1 MATKIKFDSSGNPES
16 PTLVLMTRSG
26 KKIGLINYNSLIAH
40 MSLQNPSEISFRV
53 NKYYNGVLNNIWA
66 DIVDLKLIWCVE
78 YDIIYQISVE
88 IDEEDDTIKIIS
100 GVKLSQSELSQIML
114 YDYQINTEDDIARE
128 DYKVPT
134 VFYNKTNKDVSLL
147 DRMLEKAPHYTI
159 IHVDSTLCNIQRTF
173 SFDNVSLY
181 DALKQV
187 EDEIG
192 CIFTFPKEGGTAK
205 IRRQIAVFDMWSN
218 CIDCGYRG
226 DFTDVCPKCG
236 SKQIISG
243 YGQDTGVFVTSD
255 ELADQIS
262 IKADVDSVKNC
273 LKLEAGDDLMTATIK
288 NCNPNGSSYI
298 WNITGDMKKDMT
310 EELVQKINDYDTL
323 YNKYNNEKE
332 YYIKVNTLSGYNN
345 VVSKYNAYKNRF
357 SEVSSPIIGFPN
369 IINTKYDVIDL
380 GLFIQTE
387 LMPDASLDDTS
398 AEEQVQ
404 LLTTEKIGT
413 ISVSNI
419 KALSLSSANSAVL
432 GYCKCVIDNRYTTEI
447 IDSSIDDN
455 NHWVGTLKVTNNSDE
470 NDTANTSEL
479 TIQIDDN
486 YETYVRQKVDKVF
499 AKHNV
504 DNVSIAGIFKLE
516 LEEFKSEMKKYSI
529 DMLTDFHDACQAGID
544 ILVEQGVGTKETW
557 AGENPNL
564 YDNLYIPYYNKLM
577 ALEDELKEK
586 ENDLSAVKLMERAI
600 DTYISK
606 THEALDFEKYLGED
620 LWLEFCCY
628 RRDDKYTN
636 QNYVSD
642 GLSNK
647 ELFEKAI
654 EFYECVKKEISQS
667 AELQFSISATLNNL
681 LIIDKFKPLL
691 NDFTLG
697 NWIRVEVDGKI
708 YKLRLLD
715 YEIDYD
721 NLETLNVEFSNVLRS
736 SYGISD
742 QQSIISA
749 VQSMATSYEYTQHQ
763 ASKGEKGDNVVKG
776 WQQNGLD
783 ATATQIMGGSD
794 YQNQTWDS
802 HGILLRKYD
811 SIEDKYEDEQMKI
824 VNSTIAITNDNW
836 ETVKTAIGY
845 YFYTDSDGELKSTYG
860 INAETIVGKLVLGNE
875 LYFSN
880 ENNTMTFDKNGLS
893 ISNGTNSFI
902 VNPDDKNLLKIKN
915 GDKDVF
921 YVDQDGELH
930 ITGDG
935 TYVDVSKNET
945 ISGIKTDISSLQ
957 ELAHSHN
964 NKSILDKIEQPYT
977 TAERDKLA
985 GLENYVHPAHTAYN
999 KGMYKVAV
1007 DDEGHVTKAETMT
1020 KSDITALGI
1029 PGEDTNTT
1037 YELSKSGNTIKMTG
1051 SDGSSSEIE
1060 VESELNTTYTLT
1072 KNDNKITLNGSDD
1085 TTYTVFDSDHTYY
1098 LMQYYNRYGTGLNAP
1113 KVLLKGTSGDDTAI
1127 TVPYART
1134 SASGWNPLYTECYG
1148 NLQNTDKYAS
1158 LGDILFAYPD
1168 DDNGESL
1175 NIHANLHMKYGTA
1188 VYYVNVFIHTNYGNQ
1203 SCVEIFVPPELSP
1216 PNIQWTVLF
1225 TSPSVSEG
1233 FEKQS
1238 KVFRICIDQESMKKI
1253 EYVNGTVRIDYLTG
1267 YRGGTL
1273 EPVQKSNSVDEYL
1286 KSFHND
1292 YPIPTN
1298 VILSSENASDVAF
1311 TGDYNDLLN
1320 KPTIPDISGKQDK
1333 LTAGTNITIS
1343 GNTISAKDTTYT
1355 SKSAVSGGTDVSLV
1369 TTGEK
1374 AIWNAKTSNVGT
1386 ITGIKMNGASK
1397 GTSGIVDLGT
1407 VITAHQDISG
1417 KQDKSTAVTH
1427 TANTAVGST
1436 TKPVYVAAN
1445 GVATAITHSIGSDVP
1460 ANAKFT
1466 DTVYTHPTT
1475 SGNKHIPSGGSSGQ
1489 ILRWSA
1495 DGTAVWGADNNTTY
1509 SDATQSA
1516 HGLMSAA
1523 DKKKLDGT
1531 DLSKYLHFNV
1541 KGDMVAGTWYKFAS
1555 FTCAQNYNYSTAIF
1569 AAGLSYGGVWLFRVT
1584 VGTEKGVPAAGR
1596 FSVSNIT
1603 GDISG
1608 KIGYIISG
1616 NTVNIF
1622 LKPDTRIYG
1631 YVGRLAAT
1639 AETGDYI
1646 QQTSLVAATSAESS
1660 AVVAFSNIITDV
1672 RIART
1677 AEKADVLTNGQMRTA
1692 YCHNDD
1698 ATFSNGYVWFKIG
1711 IATLSGGY
1719 ATVTTT
1725 FLGVCGYGKHAFYTC
1740 RVRATSAGN
1749 AIESISFLESGRTG
1763 GMLSGLFRVVAING
1777 TNGVSLEL
1785 WAKGASRWEGTRIAI
1800 LNEQNLAGGDQPN
1813 FWTLTSRGN
1822 ADAKTAPTSGNMY
1835 VDSSDSSICA
1845 NAVNATKW
1853 SNLVADISTYNTTD
1867 TWLLV
1872 NNNGK
1877 IQHRLEGDLK
1887 ALSATKLATSRTLT
1901 IGNTGK
1907 SFDGSANV
1915 SWSLDEIGILGRTTK
1930 GKTYKLNNVSYNGS
1944 ATDYIFNDYT
1954 NNQAGGGEYITVTGS
1969 QNIALGGNCIFLA
1982 GWRNTA
1988 QGNQCVAMGQDNI
2001 VAGTANIALG
2011 SGNSVTADAQGGLA
2025 LGNLNTCKANAALA
2039 GGWYTEVQ
2047 KSSNQSIGYGNHVT
2061 VATASCAAFGAYNG
2075 YSFSGPYL
2083 ILGNGTSS
2091 ARANAFRAA
2100 AAGVYSS
2107 GSYHSSGADYAEY
2120 FEWLDGNSKGE
2131 DRRGHFVKLDG
2142 EKILLA
2148 ESIEDDILG
2157 IVSGN
2162 PSVVG
2167 DSYEDQWQGQYLTD
2181 IYGEPLT
2188 EDYTDEDGTTRKVWV
2203 LNPDYDPEK
2212 VYVPRSERQEWSAVG
2227 MMGKLIVI
2235 DDGTCS
2241 PNDYCVPTT
2250 GGIATRSEGRVGYRV
2265 LSRIDDTH
2273 IKVLIKG

>member
-40 MSLQNPSEISFRV
+40 ISLQNPSEISFRV
-53 NKYYNGVLNNIWA
+53 NKYYNGVLNNIWV
-66 DIVDLKLIWCVE
+66 DIVDLKLVWCVE

-88 IDEEDDTIKIIS
+88 VDEEDDTTKIIS

-128 DYKVPT
+128 DYKAPT

-310 EELVQKINDYDTL
+310 EELVQKIDDYDTL

-447 IDSSIDDN
+447 IDSSIDDS
-455 NHWVGTLKVTNNSDE
+455 NHWIGTLKVANNSDE

-479 TIQIDDN
+479 IIQIDDN
-486 YETYVRQKVDKVF
+486 YEMYVRQKVDKVF
-499 AKHNV
+499 AKHNI

-557 AGENPNL
+557 AGEKPNL
-564 YDNLYIPYYNKLM
+564 YDDLYIPYYNKLM

-654 EFYECVKKEISQS
+654 EFYECAKKEISQS

-681 LIIDKFKPLL
+681 LVIDKFKPLL
-691 NDFTLG
+691 NDFTIG
-697 NWIRVEVDGKI
+697 NWIRVEADGKI

-721 NLETLNVEFSNVLRS
+721 NLEILNVEFSNVLRS

-763 ASKGEKGDNVVKG
+763 ASKGEKGDNVVKD
-776 WQQNGLD
+776 WKQNGLD

-893 ISNGTNSFI
+893 ISNGINSFI

-985 GLENYVHPAHTAYN
+985 GLENYVHPSHTAHS
-999 KGMYKVAV
+999 KDMYKIAV
-1007 DDEGHVTKAETMT
+1007 DDEGHVTDAETVT
-1020 KSDITALGI
+1020 KEDITALGI
-1029 PGEDTNTT
+1029 PGENTT
-1037 YELSKSGNTIKMTG
+1037 YEITRKGNRIFLEG
-1051 SDGSSSEIE
+1051 SDKSSS
-1060 VESELNTTYTLT
+1060 SAMT
-1072 KNDNKITLNGSDD
+1072 NDYVTHGTEKSYDVD
-1085 TTYTVFDSDHTYY
+1085 PYKSY
-1098 LMQYYNRYGTGLNAP
+1098 LIFYQR
-1113 KVLLKGTSGDDTAI
+1113 K
-1127 TVPYART
+1127 
-1134 SASGWNPLYTECYG
+1134 
-1148 NLQNTDKYAS
+1148 
-1158 LGDILFAYPD
+1158 PD
-1168 DDNGESL
+1168 DATSL
-1175 NIHANLHMKYGTA
+1175 APFL
-1188 VYYVNVFIHTNYGNQ
+1188 V
-1203 SCVEIFVPPELSP
+1203 
-1216 PNIQWTVLF
+1216 
-1225 TSPSVSEG
+1225 
-1233 FEKQS
+1233 
-1238 KVFRICIDQESMKKI
+1238 
-1253 EYVNGTVRIDYLTG
+1253 
-1267 YRGGTL
+1267 
-1273 EPVQKSNSVDEYL
+1273 
-1286 KSFHND
+1286 
-1292 YPIPTN
+1292 
-1298 VILSSENASDVAF
+1298 SSEDIWVSMHHDGIGVA
-1311 TGDYNDLLN
+1311 
-1320 KPTIPDISGKQDK
+1320 
-1333 LTAGTNITIS
+1333 
-1343 GNTISAKDTTYT
+1343 
-1355 SKSAVSGGTDVSLV
+1355 
-1369 TTGEK
+1369 
-1374 AIWNAKTSNVGT
+1374 GT
-1386 ITGIKMNGASK
+1386 ITAGHFSGA
-1397 GTSGIVDLGT
+1397 D
-1407 VITAHQDISG
+1407 A
-1417 KQDKSTAVTH
+1417 
-1427 TANTAVGST
+1427 
-1436 TKPVYVAAN
+1436 
-1445 GVATAITHSIGSDVP
+1445 
-1460 ANAKFT
+1460 
-1466 DTVYTHPTT
+1466 TT
-1475 SGNKHIPSGGSSGQ
+1475 SQ
-1489 ILRWSA
+1489 
-1495 DGTAVWGADNNTTY
+1495 
-1509 SDATQSA
+1509 Q
-1516 HGLMSAA
+1516 GLMSAA
-1523 DKKKLDGT
+1523 DKKKLDGM
-1531 DLSKYLHFNV
+1531 DLSKYLPKDGTAVAAAKLSTARKINTIAFDGTADIVIPRSTKCMNASSGTGGQTGYV
-1541 KGDMVAGTWYKFAS
+1541 KVATFTVKSQYTNMPTVVRYRNRHTMPVELIFRFKNQSRVDPELEFILQVVELTNYGYKEAYLYKSAASTWDLMIAKSEAWDSVQILDCQQADGVSVTFENTHVS
-1555 FTCAQNYNYSTAIF
+1555 TVPSTAIR
-1569 AAGLSYGGVWLFRVT
+1569 ATEYTRAMVT
-1584 VGTEKGVPAAGR
+1584 ST
-1596 FSVSNIT
+1596 
-1603 GDISG
+1603 
-1608 KIGYIISG
+1608 
-1616 NTVNIF
+1616 
-1622 LKPDTRIYG
+1622 
-1631 YVGRLAAT
+1631 
-1639 AETGDYI
+1639 
-1646 QQTSLVAATSAESS
+1646 VAAANQL
-1660 AVVAFSNIITDV
+1660 A
-1672 RIART
+1672 
-1677 AEKADVLTNGQMRTA
+1677 KA
-1692 YCHNDD
+1692 
-1698 ATFSNGYVWFKIG
+1698 
-1711 IATLSGGY
+1711 
-1719 ATVTTT
+1719 
-1725 FLGVCGYGKHAFYTC
+1725 
-1740 RVRATSAGN
+1740 
-1749 AIESISFLESGRTG
+1749 
-1763 GMLSGLFRVVAING
+1763 
-1777 TNGVSLEL
+1777 
-1785 WAKGASRWEGTRIAI
+1785 
-1800 LNEQNLAGGDQPN
+1800 
-1813 FWTLTSRGN
+1813 
-1822 ADAKTAPTSGNMY
+1822 
-1835 VDSSDSSICA
+1835 
-1845 NAVNATKW
+1845 
-1853 SNLVADISTYNTTD
+1853 
-1867 TWLLV
+1867 
-1872 NNNGK
+1872 
-1877 IQHRLEGDLK
+1877 
-1887 ALSATKLATSRTLT
+1887 RTLT
-1901 IGNTGK
+1901 VGNTGK
-1907 SFDGSANV
+1907 TFDGSANV
-1915 SWSLDEIGILGRTTK
+1915 SWSLDEIGVLGRNTK
-1930 GKTYKLNNVSYNGS
+1930 GKTYKINNVSYNGS

-1954 NNQAGGGEYITVTGS
+1954 NQAGGGEYITVTGS

-1988 QGNQCVAMGQDNI
+1988 QGHQCAAMGQENI

-2011 SGNSVTADAQGGLA
+2011 SGNQVTADAQGGLA
-2025 LGNLNTCKANAALA
+2025 LGNLNTCKANASLS

-2047 KSSNQSIGYGNHVT
+2047 AASNQSIGYGNHVT

-2075 YSFSGPYL
+2075 YGFAGPYL
-2083 ILGNGTSS
+2083 ILGNGTGS

-2120 FEWLDGNSKGE
+2120 FEWLDGNPHGE
-2131 DRRGHFVKLDG
+2131 DRRGRFVRLDG

-2181 IYGEPLT
+2181 IYGELLT

-2203 LNPDYDPEK
+2203 LNPDYNPDKP
-2212 VYVPRSERQEWSAVG
+2212 YVPRSERQEWSAVG

-2235 DDGTCS
+2235 DDGTCR

>member
-1 MATKIKFDSSGNPES
+1 MAAKIKFDSSGNPES

-40 MSLQNPSEISFRV
+40 ISLQNPSEISFRV

-66 DIVDLKLIWCVE
+66 DIVDLKLVWCVE

-128 DYKVPT
+128 DYKAPT

-310 EELVQKINDYDTL
+310 EELVQKIDDYDTL

-398 AEEQVQ
+398 AEGQVQ

-447 IDSSIDDN
+447 IDSSIDDS
-455 NHWVGTLKVTNNSDE
+455 NHWIGTLKVTNNSDE

-479 TIQIDDN
+479 IIQINDD

-504 DNVSIAGIFKLE
+504 DNVSITGIFKLE

-564 YDNLYIPYYNKLM
+564 YDDLYIPYYNKLM

-586 ENDLSAVKLMERAI
+586 ENDLSDVKLMERAI

-642 GLSNK
+642 GLNNR
-647 ELFEKAI
+647 ELFEKAV
-654 EFYECVKKEISQS
+654 EFYECAKKEISQS

-681 LIIDKFKPLL
+681 LVIDKFKPLL
-691 NDFTLG
+691 DDFTIG
-697 NWIRVEVDGKI
+697 NWIRVEVDEKI
-708 YKLRLLD
+708 YKLRLLE

-736 SYGISD
+736 LYGISD

-763 ASKGEKGDNVVKG
+763 ASKGEKSDNVVKD

-783 ATATQIMGGSD
+783 TTNTQVIGGSD

-811 SIEDKYEDEQMKI
+811 NIENNYEDNQMRI
-824 VNSTIAITNDNW
+824 VNNTIAITNDNW

-935 TYVDVSKNET
+935 TYVDVSKNKT

-985 GLENYVHPAHTAYN
+985 GLKNYVHPAHTAYN

-1007 DDEGHVTKAETMT
+1007 DDEGHVTEAETVT
-1020 KSDITALGI
+1020 KSDITALGV
-1029 PGEDTNTT
+1029 PGENTT
-1037 YELSKSGNTIKMTG
+1037 YEITRKGNLICLEG
-1051 SDGSSSEIE
+1051 SDKSSS
-1060 VESELNTTYTLT
+1060 SAMT
-1072 KNDNKITLNGSDD
+1072 NDYVTHGAEKSYDVD
-1085 TTYTVFDSDHTYY
+1085 PYKSY
-1098 LMQYYNRYGTGLNAP
+1098 LIFYQR
-1113 KVLLKGTSGDDTAI
+1113 K
-1127 TVPYART
+1127 
-1134 SASGWNPLYTECYG
+1134 
-1148 NLQNTDKYAS
+1148 
-1158 LGDILFAYPD
+1158 PD
-1168 DDNGESL
+1168 D
-1175 NIHANLHMKYGTA
+1175 A
-1188 VYYVNVFIHTNYGNQ
+1188 
-1203 SCVEIFVPPELSP
+1203 
-1216 PNIQWTVLF
+1216 
-1225 TSPSVSEG
+1225 TS
-1233 FEKQS
+1233 
-1238 KVFRICIDQESMKKI
+1238 MA
-1253 EYVNGTVRIDYLTG
+1253 
-1267 YRGGTL
+1267 
-1273 EPVQKSNSVDEYL
+1273 
-1286 KSFHND
+1286 
-1292 YPIPTN
+1292 PI
-1298 VILSSENASDVAF
+1298 LDSSE
-1311 TGDYNDLLN
+1311 
-1320 KPTIPDISGKQDK
+1320 DIWV
-1333 LTAGTNITIS
+1333 
-1343 GNTISAKDTTYT
+1343 
-1355 SKSAVSGGTDVSLV
+1355 SKHHDGIGV
-1369 TTGEK
+1369 T
-1374 AIWNAKTSNVGT
+1374 GT
-1386 ITGIKMNGASK
+1386 ITAGHFSGADAT
-1397 GTSGIVDLGT
+1397 TSQQGLMS
-1407 VITAHQDISG
+1407 AA
-1417 KQDKSTAVTH
+1417 DKTNLD
-1427 TANTAVGST
+1427 ANTAARHTHANKSILDQLNEEQWKIING
-1436 TKPVYVAAN
+1436 AAN
-1445 GVATAITHSIGSDVP
+1445 KAHVHDNKGTLDKVTDALWNTVYSNTHTHDNKSVLDGTTASYTTAEKTKLAGIADG
-1460 ANAKFT
+1460 ANK
-1466 DTVYTHPTT
+1466 YTHPTT

-1509 SDATQSA
+1509 NDATQSA
-1516 HGLMSAA
+1516 HGLMTAA
-1523 DKKKLDGT
+1523 DKKKLDGM
-1531 DLSKYLHFNV
+1531 DLSKYLP
-1541 KGDMVAGTWYKFAS
+1541 KS
-1555 FTCAQNYNYSTAIF
+1555 
-1569 AAGLSYGGVWLFRVT
+1569 GGVM
-1584 VGTEKGVPAAGR
+1584 
-1596 FSVSNIT
+1596 T
-1603 GDISG
+1603 GDIDMQTNKKDILVGTHKATTSDG
-1608 KIGYIISG
+1608 TAVAGGSITTTGNFTDILKARKSFVGSIID
-1616 NTVNIF
+1616 NYNN
-1622 LKPDTRIYG
+1622 KWY
-1631 YVGRLAAT
+1631 
-1639 AETGDYI
+1639 
-1646 QQTSLVAATSAESS
+1646 
-1660 AVVAFSNIITDV
+1660 DV
-1672 RIART
+1672 ISIRHR
-1677 AEKADVLTNGQMRTA
+1677 
-1692 YCHNDD
+1692 
-1698 ATFSNGYVWFKIG
+1698 NGYSDGSSYGLYLRSMLAEGGSIFWNKQTGANTWQGERVLLDTTNYTSYASKSDHTHDM
-1711 IATLSGGY
+1711 IANNSKLIVGSNN
-1719 ATVTTT
+1719 AAQWCR
-1725 FLGVCGYGKHAFYTC
+1725 LG
-1740 RVRATSAGN
+1740 
-1749 AIESISFLESGRTG
+1749 
-1763 GMLSGLFRVVAING
+1763 
-1777 TNGVSLEL
+1777 
-1785 WAKGASRWEGTRIAI
+1785 
-1800 LNEQNLAGGDQPN
+1800 
-1813 FWTLTSRGN
+1813 TLTSFENFSTTVISVWSGDGANGN
-1822 ADAKTAPTSGNMY
+1822 ASQNSWFEIHIKDGWQ
-1835 VDSSDSSICA
+1835 SS
-1845 NAVNATKW
+1845 
-1853 SNLVADISTYNTTD
+1853 
-1867 TWLLV
+1867 
-1872 NNNGK
+1872 
-1877 IQHRLEGDLK
+1877 Q
-1887 ALSATKLATSRTLT
+1887 SATKACGVTVYRTRCGTVKVKVIPTAHDTFTVWVYLPWAYWNGNYAVNGRYKAWITDFTHQTAEPKGTGADTAYYDQAFLTSTVAAATKLSTARTLT
-1901 IGNTGK
+1901 IGSTGK
-1907 SFDGSANV
+1907 TFDGSANV
-1915 SWSLDEIGILGRTTK
+1915 SWSLDEIGVIGRTTA
-1930 GKTYKLNNVSYNGS
+1930 GKTYTFNSKSLTGDASSVL
-1944 ATDYIFNDYT
+1944 FNDYSS
-1954 NNQAGGGEYITVTGS
+1954 NQAGGGTYQSVFGNQCKAFNGNTIFVTGWKNTVQGNQASGFGENNNVNGEASSSFGNGNTVTGTTD
-1969 QNIALGGNCIFLA
+1969 IAFGNGNKVTGTTNMA
-1982 GWRNTA
+1982 TGYGNT
-1988 QGNQCVAMGQDNI
+1988 
-2001 VAGTANIALG
+2001 VAGNRNFATGEGNTIGANCTGGACI
-2011 SGNSVTADAQGGLA
+2011 GNY
-2025 LGNLNTCKANAALA
+2025 NTCNNNASLA
-2039 GGWYTEVQ
+2039 GGWYSYVDNNQAIAYGSHCRTSYQ
-2047 KSSNQSIGYGNHVT
+2047 SS
-2061 VATASCAAFGAYNG
+2061 ASFGAYNSYDKAG
-2075 YSFSGPYL
+2075 VQL
-2083 ILGNGTSS
+2083 TLGNGTDS

-2100 AAGVYSS
+2100 AGGVYSS
-2107 GSYHSSGADYAEY
+2107 GTYHTSGADYAEY
-2120 FEWLDGNSKGE
+2120 FEWLDGNPDNE
-2131 DRRGHFVKLDG
+2131 DRRGRFTKLDG

-2148 ESIEDDILG
+2148 ESIDDDILG
-2157 IVSGN
+2157 VVSAH
-2162 PSVVG
+2162 PSVTG
-2167 DSYEDQWQGQYLTD
+2167 DSYEDNWQGQYKTD
-2181 IYGEPLT
+2181 IFGELLT

-2203 LNPDYDPEK
+2203 LNPDYNPDK
-2212 VYVPRSERQEWSAVG
+2212 TYVPRSERKEWNAVG
-2227 MMGKLIVI
+2227 MMGKLVVV
-2235 DDGTCS
+2235 DDGTCE
-2241 PNDYCVPTT
+2241 PNKYCVPTT
-2250 GGIATRSEGRVGYRV
+2250 GGIATLSDGRVGYRV
-2265 LSRIDDTH
+2265 LSRVDDTH

>member
-749 VQSMATSYEYTQHQ
+749 VQSMAMSYEYTQHQ

-1007 DDEGHVTKAETMT
+1007 DDEGHVTEAETMT
-1020 KSDITALGI
+1020 KEDIYNAGGVIQSELTFQDYIGDIPLAFMTLFYGGGLRNIAEIGFDRRDDDGKRNFSLKLGGWQDKSTGRLDLVDYI
-1029 PGEDTNTT
+1029 GCQYTITPDPNNSYGTQH
-1037 YELSKSGNTIKMTG
+1037 YYYVLPAGKSGTIALT
-1051 SDGSSSEIE
+1051 SD
-1060 VESELNTTYTLT
+1060 
-1072 KNDNKITLNGSDD
+1072 
-1085 TTYTVFDSDHTYY
+1085 
-1098 LMQYYNRYGTGLNAP
+1098 
-1113 KVLLKGTSGDDTAI
+1113 
-1127 TVPYART
+1127 
-1134 SASGWNPLYTECYG
+1134 
-1148 NLQNTDKYAS
+1148 
-1158 LGDILFAYPD
+1158 
-1168 DDNGESL
+1168 
-1175 NIHANLHMKYGTA
+1175 
-1188 VYYVNVFIHTNYGNQ
+1188 
-1203 SCVEIFVPPELSP
+1203 
-1216 PNIQWTVLF
+1216 
-1225 TSPSVSEG
+1225 
-1233 FEKQS
+1233 
-1238 KVFRICIDQESMKKI
+1238 
-1253 EYVNGTVRIDYLTG
+1253 
-1267 YRGGTL
+1267 
-1273 EPVQKSNSVDEYL
+1273 
-1286 KSFHND
+1286 
-1292 YPIPTN
+1292 
-1298 VILSSENASDVAF
+1298 
-1311 TGDYNDLLN
+1311 
-1320 KPTIPDISGKQDK
+1320 IPDISEKQDK

-1397 GTSGIVDLGT
+1397 GTSGVVDLGT

-1427 TANTAVGST
+1427 TANTAVGSA

-1445 GVATAITHSIGSDVP
+1445 GVATPISYSVNADVP

-1466 DTVYTHPTT
+1466 DT
-1475 SGNKHIPSGGSSGQ
+1475 
-1489 ILRWSA
+1489 
-1495 DGTAVWGADNNTTY
+1495 TY
-1509 SDATQSA
+1509 SDATQST
-1516 HGLMSAA
+1516 HGLMTAA
-1523 DKKKLDGT
+1523 DKKKLDG
-1531 DLSKYLHFNV
+1531 
-1541 KGDMVAGTWYKFAS
+1541 
-1555 FTCAQNYNYSTAIF
+1555 I
-1569 AAGLSYGGVWLFRVT
+1569 AAG
-1584 VGTEKGVPAAGR
+1584 
-1596 FSVSNIT
+1596 
-1603 GDISG
+1603 
-1608 KIGYIISG
+1608 
-1616 NTVNIF
+1616 
-1622 LKPDTRIYG
+1622 
-1631 YVGRLAAT
+1631 AT
-1639 AETGDYI
+1639 K
-1646 QQTSLVAATSAESS
+1646 VA
-1660 AVVAFSNIITDV
+1660 
-1672 RIART
+1672 
-1677 AEKADVLTNGQMRTA
+1677 
-1692 YCHNDD
+1692 
-1698 ATFSNGYVWFKIG
+1698 
-1711 IATLSGGY
+1711 
-1719 ATVTTT
+1719 
-1725 FLGVCGYGKHAFYTC
+1725 
-1740 RVRATSAGN
+1740 
-1749 AIESISFLESGRTG
+1749 
-1763 GMLSGLFRVVAING
+1763 
-1777 TNGVSLEL
+1777 
-1785 WAKGASRWEGTRIAI
+1785 
-1800 LNEQNLAGGDQPN
+1800 
-1813 FWTLTSRGN
+1813 
-1822 ADAKTAPTSGNMY
+1822 
-1835 VDSSDSSICA
+1835 VDS
-1845 NAVNATKW
+1845 
-1853 SNLVADISTYNTTD
+1853 
-1867 TWLLV
+1867 
-1872 NNNGK
+1872 
-1877 IQHRLEGDLK
+1877 
-1887 ALSATKLATSRTLT
+1887 ALSATSTNPVQNKAVKAELDSKSASGHTHAMITNSALLVNGANNTAKWVKLGTLVSSGNFSNAMIRVWSGDGANGRANQNSSFEVQIKDGWQSTESATKACAVTVYRINCSSVKVKVIPTAHDTYTVWVYLPWTYWNGNYAVYGKYKSWTPQPLIQSDEPEGTGADTAYYDQAFLTSNVASATKLNTARTLT

-1907 SFDGSANV
+1907 SFNGAANV
-1915 SWSLDEIGILGRTTK
+1915 SWSLDEIGVLGRTTA
-1930 GKTYKLNNVSYNGS
+1930 GKSYTFNNETVTGS
-1944 ATDYIFNDYT
+1944 SKDYIFHDID
-1954 NNQAGGGEYITVTGS
+1954 NNQAGGGDWQFVIGS
-1969 QNIALGGNCIFLA
+1969 QNKAFNGNCIFVS
-1982 GWRNTA
+1982 GWRNTV
-1988 QGNQCVAMGQDNI
+1988 QGNQCAAMGQDNI
-2001 VAGTANIALG
+2001 VAGIANIALG
-2011 SGNSVTADAQGGLA
+2011 SGNQVTADAQGGLS
-2025 LGNLNTCKANAALA
+2025 LGNYNTCKANASLS

-2047 KSSNQSIGYGNHVT
+2047 KSSNQSIGYGNHIT

-2075 YSFSGPYL
+2075 YSFSEPYL
-2083 ILGNGTSS
+2083 SLGNGTES

-2120 FEWLDGNSKGE
+2120 FEWLDGNLDGE
-2131 DRRGHFVKLDG
+2131 DRRGRFVKLDG

-2148 ESIEDDILG
+2148 ESIDDDILG

-2181 IYGEPLT
+2181 IYGELLT

-2203 LNPDYDPEK
+2203 LNPDYNPDKP
-2212 VYVPRSERQEWSAVG
+2212 YVPRSERQEWSAVG

-2241 PNDYCVPTT
+2241 PNDYCVPTI
-2250 GGIATRSEGRVGYRV
+2250 GGIATKSDGRAGYRV